1 MAEQFLQNPEL
12 APETRDALPLGQVYL
27 SSKGTS
33 VGGFEFLLDRDGGS
47 EVEIGTPVAADGPE
61 GVMVGTVV
69 DMASIGWAKDP
80 FAVDVLG
87 GNSVLDR
94 RDEVMLATTQVFH
107 SPRLR
112 PARSGVVRPATAE
125 EMLTATGS
133 DRLEWGIPCGVV
145 ELHGG
150 AKVAISLD
158 GASLLGNDAA
168 HCLIG
173 GISGQASKT
182 SFSSVLLRSA
192 IAHGSLTEHSV
203 GAIIFNVKGD
213 DLIYLDQ
220 APEDG
225 YELDDTDLAI
235 YAALGVSPTPFPD
248 VTVYAPGM
256 ATADVANCARPD
268 ARVLRWTLQDLWR
281 YLRYVWPFIAED
293 EKLSSF
299 LSQFEELKLR
309 HRNPSQRIDSL
320 QKMVAWMDA
329 EISDADAA
337 NTQDCWNG
345 RIHVA
350 TMRRMRRL
358 FGGLSARLGG
368 LVPTGVSLDPSDV
381 PDEGW
386 RHGQVIVVD
395 IASLDPLVQG
405 LVIARTVERILR
417 AAEDG
422 RLGVEHLVVFAD
434 ELNAFAPSQGGEVKA
449 VKKILQRVV
458 TQGRYAGISL
468 WGAAQKLSKIDDLI
482 RDNAATLALGR
493 TAFSELDSGAY
504 GRLPGGLAERL
515 ATLARGEMAIWHYT
529 LRCPLVIRFPRPA
542 WRTGK
547 GKSVRRKDGRGALAA
562 AGLSTAS
569 IEALAEGLDDTQITE
584 LVNQG
589 GDLHGAIDE
598 LRSARKIDP
607 KRVML
612 QPDAVPSFDPTNPF
626 DLE

>member
-1 MAEQFLQNPEL
+1 MTQTNHSPSPESTSE
-12 APETRDALPLGQVYL
+12 APAPLGQVYL
-27 SSKGTS
+27 SSKGTP
-33 VGGFEFLLDRDGGS
+33 VGGFEFLVDRDTGDA
-47 EVEIGTPVAADGPE
+47 VEIGTPVTAEGPE
-61 GVMVGTVV
+61 GAMVGTVV
-69 DMASIGWAKDP
+69 DMSSIGWAKDP

-87 GNSVLDR
+87 GQSVLDR
-94 RDEVMLATTQVFH
+94 RDEVMLASAQVFH

-112 PARSGVVRPATAE
+112 PARAGVVRPATAE
-125 EMLTATGS
+125 EMRAATGS

-145 ELHGG
+145 ELHDGT
-150 AKVAISLD
+150 KVAVSLD
-158 GASLLGNDAA
+158 GSSLLGNDAA
-168 HCLIG
+168 HCLVG

-182 SFSSVLLRSA
+182 SFSGVLLRSA

-220 APEDG
+220 APEAG
-225 YELDDTDLAI
+225 YELDDTDRAI
-235 YAALGVSPTPFPD
+235 YDALGVAATPFPD

-256 ATADVANCARPD
+256 ATADVANCARSD
-268 ARVLRWTLQDLWR
+268 ARVLRWTLQDLWK
-281 YLRYVWPFIAED
+281 YLRYVWPFVSED

-309 HRNPSQRIDSL
+309 HRDPSQRIDSL

-329 EISDADAA
+329 EIADADAA
-337 NTQDCWNG
+337 GNQDCWNG

-350 TMRRMRRL
+350 TMRRLRRM
-358 FGGLSARLGG
+358 FGGLPARLGG
-368 LVPTGVSLDPSDV
+368 LVPAGLALEPSDV
-381 PDEGW
+381 PDAGW
-386 RHGQVIVVD
+386 RHGQVVVVD

-405 LVIARTVERILR
+405 LVIARTVERILHS
-417 AAEDG
+417 AEEG

-434 ELNAFAPSQGGEVKA
+434 ELNAFAPAQGGEVKA

-468 WGAAQKLSKIDDLI
+468 WGAAQKLSKIDDLV

-515 ATLARGEMAIWHYT
+515 ATLSRGEMAIWHYT

-547 GKSVRRKDGRGALAA
+547 GKSVRRKDGKGALAA
-562 AGLSTAS
+562 AGLSEAS
-569 IEALAEGLDDTQITE
+569 IAALAEGLDDTQVTE
-584 LVNQG
+584 LVNSG
-589 GDLHGAIDE
+589 GDLNGAIDE
-598 LRSARKIDP
+598 LRAARKLDP

-612 QPDAVPSFDPTNPF
+612 QPEETPGFDPTNPF
-626 DLE
+626 DLD